1 MTEKREYS
9 IFSYNLKL
17 TKVNQKKISIQ
28 DRSLI
33 MNLSLV
39 LVYIESWDGIM
50 ARMRRMDRT
59 RGKDGDVSL

>member
-1 MTEKREYS
+1 
-9 IFSYNLKL
+9 
-17 TKVNQKKISIQ
+17 
-28 DRSLI
+28 

-59 RGKDGDVSL
+59 RGKDGDVSLCFRLGRKKDTKARKEKQQRKDKKQCGQTFK